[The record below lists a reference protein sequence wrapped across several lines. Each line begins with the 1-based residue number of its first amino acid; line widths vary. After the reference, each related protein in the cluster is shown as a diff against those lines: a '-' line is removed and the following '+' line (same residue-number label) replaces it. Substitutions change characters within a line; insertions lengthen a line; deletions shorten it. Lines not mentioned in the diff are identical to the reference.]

1 MEATDPSTLLG
12 HPFLEGWMLKKKR
25 KKMQGFARR
34 YFYLSQEPALLSYS
48 FSPNSRIRDSVL
60 ISLSSISISRKSRS
74 IHIDSGG
81 SLVMHI
87 KTLNDNDFLRWTAAL
102 QSLASSALMERRRRR
117 RRRIQQGRHTA
128 NEIPK
133 SSELSISSISQA
145 GPSVRPVEMSNLY
158 HSVARMQAPLAAL
171 EAIQPQLQQL
181 LKSHPIDSNSLSPPS
196 SSLRPPA
203 NCLQNPSLTSHQ
215 LSSPNPSSS
224 SSSTSSSSSNNRFSS
239 VPSNTGNSDSSKHRK
254 PRLIKTHLTT
264 SAHNSSL
271 PFDTQKVLRILS
283 QSIEQ
288 LKVEQLNL
296 VDLINLHRSSIVS
309 QPKFSDR
316 RNPDPNPTTTTST
329 PNTVNVSTKRLS
341 RASLRNSSLSSSS
354 PSSAYLTPT
363 DSTTPKSRTRSSTIT
378 KANLPNATISESEPL
393 AQPSKVVEGDHLNR
407 SPSSSEEDEDE
418 DEDEYCDGDSGSDNI
433 FHDAAE
439 DEDLMFVDLDV
450 ANAAVDTETELLS
463 GADNGLDEESE
474 EDSDSEF
481 SSGGTEFDESNRL
494 NNSSSSDNNLG
505 GGCKGFETTIVR
517 KEDNERRDSHE
528 NLEGRKDQMM
538 TIRRRTELPA
548 TVSGEEFS
556 VFSFF
561 KKNVGKDLS
570 QVSFPISFNEPLSAL
585 QKLCEEFEYVDQV
598 LRKAVRSKE
607 PVSRLVYVTA
617 YVISGYSGTKNR
629 VVRKPFN
636 PMLGETY
643 ECIRPD
649 KGFRFISEKVLHH
662 PPSIAGYAEGEGFKV
677 EVNLTARQKFWGQS
691 VEIIQEGLNRLTI
704 YKHDDEDEEEDER
717 SDSKKSVGEDRGSK
731 DVYVWDKPSS
741 FVRNLMS
748 GTKYLEHIGKVSI
761 VNLNGTERSII
772 DFKAGTTFGGESSR
786 NKVEAKVYDRDGKLS
801 VTITG
806 RWDSHLIK
814 TSHNIKQKHKQ
825 QQQKDDEEEEGL
837 IFKVNDLPKR
847 SNEFYGFTKF
857 AIELNEITDDLV
869 GYLPDNDS
877 RLRPDQRLFEQGKVE
892 EAESIKRVL
901 EENQRNRK
909 KESKEMV
916 SQWFEKDENGKDW
929 IYKGGYFE
937 TREKGSKGFKEL
949 NLFKH

>member
-203 NCLQNPSLTSHQ
+203 NCLQNP
-215 LSSPNPSSS
+215 N
-224 SSSTSSSSSNNRFSS
+224 
-239 VPSNTGNSDSSKHRK
+239 SSKHRK

-329 PNTVNVSTKRLS
+329 PNT
-341 RASLRNSSLSSSS
+341 
-354 PSSAYLTPT
+354 
-363 DSTTPKSRTRSSTIT
+363 
-378 KANLPNATISESEPL
+378 ANLPNATISESEPL